1 MKHLAYVLLLG
12 AAACG
17 TDNVDAAG
25 NYTAAITNKDNGCN
39 FQNWQVGNQST
50 GIAVTITQ
58 SSNNATASVSGVA
71 GAYLD
76 VVFASHAFTGH
87 VDGDKLDL
95 TLVGT
100 RAGTTGNCTYTYNG
114 EMIATLN
121 GDALSGKIN
130 YTPQTNNQ
138 SDCASIK
145 GCLSFQEFNATRPP
159 K

>member
-1 MKHLAYVLLLG
+1 MSRRDVQREPVIQAVGLDVVHGDACHQDGSEAMIGTGHTPGHVSDDRPSPRRMGCYPRPMKHLAYVLLLG

-76 VVFASHAFTGH
+76 VVFEASP
-87 VDGDKLDL
+87 DP
-95 TLVGT
+95 
-100 RAGTTGNCTYTYNG
+100 R
-114 EMIATLN
+114 
-121 GDALSGKIN
+121 S
-130 YTPQTNNQ
+130 
-138 SDCASIK
+138 
-145 GCLSFQEFNATRPP
+145 
-159 K
+159 